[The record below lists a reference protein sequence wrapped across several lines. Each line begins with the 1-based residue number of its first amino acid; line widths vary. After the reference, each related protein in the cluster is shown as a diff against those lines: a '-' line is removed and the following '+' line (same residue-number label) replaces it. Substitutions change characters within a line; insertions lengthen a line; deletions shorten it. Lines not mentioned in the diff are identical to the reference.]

1 MLVETAFRE
10 YREAMVKAM
19 VSFCR
24 DGEAARDG
32 VSHAF
37 AQALANKQTL
47 ETMPEAAM
55 KAWLFAAARNAIVD
69 IKRRERRF
77 FSFPGEDVGSASAAL
92 DRIAELADTRMFDL
106 TDRAAAEALMADLKP
121 SLQEPVRLKF
131 YGRMNAT
138 EIGKVMNLPPAT
150 VRTRLR
156 TAMALMRNRLNR

>member
-1 MLVETAFRE
+1 MQVESAFRV
-10 YREAMVKAM
+10 YRESMVKAM

-37 AQALANKQTL
+37 VQALANKQTL

-55 KAWLFAAARNAIVD
+55 KAWLYAAARNAVVD
-69 IKRRERRF
+69 IKRRERRAV
-77 FSFPGEDVGSASAAL
+77 SFPDESAMGAAL
-92 DRIAELADTRMFDL
+92 DRIAELADTRMPDL

-121 SLQEPVRLKF
+121 SLREPVRLKF
-131 YGRMNAT
+131 YAGMNAS
-138 EIGKVMNLPPAT
+138 EIGKVMKIPPAT

-156 TAMALMRNRLNR
+156 TAMALMRDSYGTNH